1 MPTTTLEAARAIL
14 ASLAKGPGKPMSKK
28 FHEAEP
34 DDADDDKEEDHRGW
48 MRLSSLTLAEWD
60 ESKHPRDER
69 GRFGAGSGE
78 PTKGDAGNTSGSA
91 RSATNGSAE
100 SRAKKIIAEIGGHRE
115 RLIQAYN
122 DFAPEGWSTAYPNGM
137 PHSTWR
143 ATWDTKT
150 NQPLGERVAEVK
162 KIEDHFFQGKSA
174 TPEGERKLAVLM
186 MGGPGAGKTTAVG
199 GGKEFGSFVT
209 VNPDDVKELL
219 PEYGQAKEAKS
230 MLAAFMV
237 HDESSAIGDR
247 VLDRAIA
254 GGYPVLVDKVG
265 REPAKMAALI
275 ERLHAAGYDVDLR
288 YVHAKLESAL
298 ERGMIRAEHSG
309 RKPPVHIVVDS
320 YDAVPGSFEAIS
332 HLADTATAYDSD
344 AKAPMWTRGRGEKT
358 GHVTDKGL
366 ANAYLSYV
374 AGKVSGK
381 GFEK

>member
-34 DDADDDKEEDHRGW
+34 DDADDVGGKDPPGDAEEDHRGW
-48 MRLSSLTLAEWD
+48 MRLSALTLAEWD

-69 GRFGAGSGE
+69 GRFGAGSGA
-78 PTKGDAGNTSGSA
+78 PTKGETGKTSGGPGGDVKSEA
-91 RSATNGSAE
+91 RS
-100 SRAKKIIAEIGGHRE
+100 IIAAMEGHRE
-115 RLIQAYN
+115 RLTDAYR
-122 DFAPEGWSTAYPNGM
+122 DFAPKGWSTAYPNGM
-137 PHSTWR
+137 THNTWR

-230 MLAAFMV
+230 MRAAEMV
-237 HDESSAIGDR
+237 HEESSIIGDR

-288 YVHAKLESAL
+288 YVHAKLETAL
-298 ERGMIRAEHSG
+298 ARGMIRAERTG
-309 RKPPVHIVVDS
+309 RKPPVERVVDS

-332 HLADTATAYDSD
+332 RLADTATAYDSD
-344 AKAPMWTRGRGEKT
+344 AKAPMWTRARGEKS
-358 GHVTDKGL
+358 GHVTDKAL
-366 ANAYLSYV
+366 ADAYVSYV
-374 AGKVSGK
+374 GGK